1 MKMRNKYNRA
11 IGLLKWSL
19 IRHKFYIPV
28 FVIVQIILSLAVI
41 YGFSFI
47 TNANDYDANS
57 FLCTGAITINI
68 LAVTCV
74 LAPQIVSEAK
84 QNGIFKYQKTL
95 PISRISIL
103 LSDLLIWGFIS
114 LPGVFVCILIGSLHF
129 NIQMYFY
136 LMSICSLLFVI
147 VSLLL
152 LGFAIAYI
160 LAPNIVSLITQ
171 FIMIGGLLF
180 SPIIYSADRLP
191 SWMASIYNTL
201 PFVPVSNIIRAS
213 LFHLTAYKI
222 TDYIVVMAW
231 GVASFL
237 AIMYVLKKRE

>member
-1 MKMRNKYNRA
+1 M
-11 IGLLKWSL
+11 
-19 IRHKFYIPV
+19 
-28 FVIVQIILSLAVI
+28 QI
-41 YGFSFI
+41 
-47 TNANDYDANS
+47 
-57 FLCTGAITINI
+57 
-68 LAVTCV
+68 
-74 LAPQIVSEAK
+74 
-84 QNGIFKYQKTL
+84 
-95 PISRISIL
+95 
-103 LSDLLIWGFIS
+103 
-114 LPGVFVCILIGSLHF
+114 H
-129 NIQMYFY
+129 FY

-147 VSLLL
+147 ISLLL

-160 LAPNIVSLITQ
+160 LAPNIVSLVTQ

-191 SWMASIYNTL
+191 SWMASIYNIL